1 MRDTLAA
8 AWSRTHQRRRRLVR
22 AIVMCLAAAAGPLRV
37 GARVL
42 DRVVVVV
49 DGSPQANTPAGTR
62 LRRGLASLVAVY
74 AVVLYLQGVGR
85 GELISPV
92 GLLMLMMAVALYV
105 GRGGRFVRDW
115 VPVFLAAT
123 AYIISARAVPTL
135 GVPIHFKPQL
145 EIDRLIGLGSNP
157 TVWLQSHLY
166 DGATGALEVFSIA
179 MYVSHF
185 LAPLLLAFL
194 LWVAFRGRGFT
205 DLFFGILV
213 VTVLGEIT
221 FLLAPT
227 APPWMA
233 GDQGLLL
240 PVHHIIK
247 DGLSDL
253 GFTSLAAHKDEPGS
267 YNLVAAVPSLHAAW
281 PMIGL
286 LVIRAYRLPR
296 WLFALQAIQLAG
308 VLFAI
313 VYTGEHYV
321 IDAVVGLLYAV
332 AAWRI
337 VTRIGAQRVATLDVA
352 ASREEEQPEAAAA

>member
-1 MRDTLAA
+1 MLLAVA
-8 AWSRTHQRRRRLVR
+8 LW
-22 AIVMCLAAAAGPLRV
+22 PLRA
-37 GARVL
+37 GARLL

-49 DGSPQANTPAGTR
+49 DGSPHANTPAGTR
-62 LRRGLASLVAVY
+62 LRRGFACLIAAYAAV
-74 AVVLYLQGVGR
+74 LCIQGVRR
-85 GELISPV
+85 GELISPAGV
-92 GLLMLMMAVALYV
+92 LMMMMAIALYV

-123 AYIISARAVPTL
+123 AYIVSARAVPAL
-135 GVPIHFKPQL
+135 GVPIHYKPQL
-145 EIDRLIGLGSNP
+145 ELDRLIGLGSNP
-157 TVWLQSHLY
+157 TVWLQTHLY

-179 MYVSHF
+179 MYLSHF
-185 LAPLLLAFL
+185 VAPLLLAFV

-221 FLLAPT
+221 FLVAPT

-233 GDQGLLL
+233 GDQGLLP
-240 PVHHIIK
+240 PVHHVIK
-247 DGLSDL
+247 EGLGDL
-253 GFTSLAAHKDEPGS
+253 GFTGLAAHKDEPGS

-286 LVIRAYRLPR
+286 LVVRAYRLPR
-296 WLFALQAIQLAG
+296 WLFAVQAVQLGG

-321 IDAVVGLLYAV
+321 IDAVVGGLYAV